1 VGLEAAIRVGKYR
14 RAMLEHQSRILTPAM
29 AFSSP
34 PEGPGEYIWRAYIE
48 GAVGITE
55 MPPSFPRI
63 WPGATALGRR
73 KSSPSRHKQTLRC
86 PQDFVICPLHAATII
101 AVKG

>member
-14 RAMLEHQSRILTPAM
+14 RAMLEHRSRILTPAM

-34 PEGPGEYIWRAYIE
+34 PEGPGEYIWRAHIE

-73 KSSPSRHKQTLRC
+73 KSSPFA
-86 PQDFVICPLHAATII
+86 PQADI
-101 AVKG
+101 AVPAGFRNLSAARGHNNRR